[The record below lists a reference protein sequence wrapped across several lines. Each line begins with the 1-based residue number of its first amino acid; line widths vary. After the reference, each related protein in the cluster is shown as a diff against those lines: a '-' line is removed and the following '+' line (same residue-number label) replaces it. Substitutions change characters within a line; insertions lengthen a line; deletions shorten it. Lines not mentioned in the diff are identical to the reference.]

1 MLKLSS
7 LFLLFCVCGLCF
19 GCKSINEK
27 QSIVYQINDSDIEMV
42 KVEGGTFTMGSI
54 NKKKTNQSI
63 TLDDYYIGK
72 YEVTVA
78 QFYSFIADTGYKTD
92 AEKFGGCNVMVDKKK
107 ALRKDVNWQ
116 CDVKGNLKNK
126 QSWDHPVIFVSWNDA
141 NAFCSWLSDKTNR
154 LFRLPTEAEWEYAAR
169 GGNKSKEYIY
179 SGSND
184 IDSVAWFGYYDAN
197 RIKGNS
203 GFETHRV
210 GEKCPNE
217 LGIYDMSGNVWE
229 WCTDLETNDSCQV
242 IRGGCWDNY
251 AKRCTVINRI
261 GFMPTDRDAGV
272 GFRVAYSYYNRH
284 KSSFDIPVD

>member
-116 CDVKGNLKNK
+116 CDVKETLKTSN
-126 QSWDHPVIFVSWNDA
+126 HGIIPLFLLVGMMPMLFV
-141 NAFCSWLSDKTNR
+141 
-154 LFRLPTEAEWEYAAR
+154 
-169 GGNKSKEYIY
+169 
-179 SGSND
+179 
-184 IDSVAWFGYYDAN
+184 
-197 RIKGNS
+197 
-203 GFETHRV
+203 
-210 GEKCPNE
+210 
-217 LGIYDMSGNVWE
+217 
-229 WCTDLETNDSCQV
+229 
-242 IRGGCWDNY
+242 
-251 AKRCTVINRI
+251 
-261 GFMPTDRDAGV
+261 AG
-272 GFRVAYSYYNRH
+272 
-284 KSSFDIPVD
+284 